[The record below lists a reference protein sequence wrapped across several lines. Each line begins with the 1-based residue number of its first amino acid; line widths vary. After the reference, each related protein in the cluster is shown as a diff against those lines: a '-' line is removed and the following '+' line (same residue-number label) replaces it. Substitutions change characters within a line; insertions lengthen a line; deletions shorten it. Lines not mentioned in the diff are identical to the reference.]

1 MFGIDD
7 AIIGSLIAGGSNL
20 LGSWFGGEQSGANTA
35 ANIAAQQ
42 RAQEQ
47 TMAFNANQAQLN
59 RNFQAEQAS
68 GAMSF
73 AGSQQDVNR
82 QFQAEQQD
90 VNRQF
95 QQQMSSTAYQRARA
109 DMTAA
114 GLNPILAIGNAA
126 STPSG
131 GAASGGAASG
141 SMSSGSSASVGTPN
155 MALHNTK
162 HSFEGIGD
170 AVNKVVSSAIQV
182 RTFEKMAD
190 EIANIRAD
198 TAKSVAHEA
207 QTRQQT
213 KTEEHETTRR
223 ANESDKSHYQ
233 ISQERLKAEEAR
245 SVQAMPTWLRDMAV
259 QGGYL
264 GHKAGSAL
272 EAIPMLSSSARNVNS
287 IVRNRFW

>member
-7 AIIGSLIAGGSNL
+7 AIIGSLIAGGSSM
-20 LGSWFGGEQSGANTA
+20 LGSWFSGEQSGENTA

-47 TMAFNANQAQLN
+47 TMAFNANQANLN
-59 RNFQAEQAS
+59 RHFQAEQSSA
-68 GAMSF
+68 AMSF
-73 AGSQQDVNR
+73 GADQQDINR
-82 QFQAEQQD
+82 GFQANQQEI
-90 VNRQF
+90 NRQF
-95 QQQMSSTAYQRARA
+95 QQQMSSTAYQRSRA
-109 DMTAA
+109 DMAAA

-126 STPSG
+126 SSPSG

-141 SMSSGSSASVGTPN
+141 SMAGGSTASVGTPN

-170 AVNKVVSSAIQV
+170 AVSKAVSSAVNI

-198 TAKSVAHEA
+198 TAKSVAAEA

-213 KTEEHETTRR
+213 KTEQHETTRR

-272 EAIPMLSSSARNVNS
+272 EAIPLLSSSARNVNS
-287 IVRNRFW
+287 IVRGRFW